1 MRVFVLY
8 DHRWLSLVLTYSTSI
23 DRLYSSCDE
32 LASPTLREQELIQKL
47 EESSDEIETL
57 LDERDKLLT
66 LSSRL
71 KRELQW
77 AKEQYQGYS
86 SDSPRLCADVVS
98 PRNRRSETALTGH
111 EKNLMNAILEDLSR
125 SHDGESQTTKSAD
138 KPIVACFGKK
148 PPMSRAPDAISSKN
162 GYVSTCV
169 SLFPAAR

>member
-1 MRVFVLY
+1 MVPIV
-8 DHRWLSLVLTYSTSI
+8 I
-23 DRLYSSCDE
+23 CDE
-32 LASPTLREQELIQKL
+32 LANPTLREQELIEKL
-47 EESSDEIETL
+47 EEASDEIETL

-86 SDSPRLCADVVS
+86 SDSPRSCADVVS

-111 EKNLMNAILEDLSR
+111 EKNLMNAILGDLSR
-125 SHDGESQTTKSAD
+125 KSQTTKSAD

-148 PPMSRAPDAISSKN
+148 PPMARAPDAISSKT

-169 SLFPAAR
+169 SLFPAAK

>member
-1 MRVFVLY
+1 L
-8 DHRWLSLVLTYSTSI
+8 
-23 DRLYSSCDE
+23 SSCDE

-77 AKEQYQGYS
+77 AKEQYQGYP
-86 SDSPRLCADVVS
+86 SDSPRSCAYVVS
-98 PRNRRSETALTGH
+98 PRNRRSETALKGH
-111 EKNLMNAILEDLSR
+111 EKNLMNAILGDLSR
-125 SHDGESQTTKSAD
+125 KSQTTKSAD

-148 PPMSRAPDAISSKN
+148 PPMARAPDAISSKT